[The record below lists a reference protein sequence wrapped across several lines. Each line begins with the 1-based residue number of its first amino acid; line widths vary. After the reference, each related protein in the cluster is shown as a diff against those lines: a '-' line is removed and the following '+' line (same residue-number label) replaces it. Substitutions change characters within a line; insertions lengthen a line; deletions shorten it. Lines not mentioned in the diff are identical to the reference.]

1 MERGPAIFTGVV
13 FVLFG
18 GGLLAWTATR
28 LRHRRPVAQG
38 VSPVASATVASVAA
52 VLALAVGG
60 WCLTQV

>member
-18 GGLLAWTATR
+18 GGLLAWTATQ
-28 LRHRRPVAQG
+28 LRYRRPVARG

-52 VLALAVGG
+52 VIALAVGG
-60 WCLTQV
+60 WCLTHV